1 MMADLVDQHVT
12 DDPFQAFAA
21 LVCIWGHPLGAP
33 GAARVE
39 SERPARGRTSQGNYS
54 LAPGAPNGDPYRVRS
69 SNQPPGC
76 LPFAA
81 LAAPYF
87 MFFLKYL

>member
-54 LAPGAPNGDPYRVRS
+54 LAPGRLMVTPTVCGLLTSRRVV
-69 SNQPPGC
+69 